1 MSDQQTNP
9 DSALDAIMAP
19 IKAMPPRE
27 QLAFWRR
34 FRIVHRRRI
43 ARGEAMLCPDILRSV
58 DDIIAT
64 LKPLAAGEN

>member
-1 MSDQQTNP
+1 MSQQP
-9 DSALDAIMAP
+9 DPSNTLDAIMAP

-43 ARGEAMLCPDILRSV
+43 ARGEAMLCPEILRSV

>member
-1 MSDQQTNP
+1 MSQQP
-9 DSALDAIMAP
+9 DPNNTLDAIMAP

-34 FRIVHRRRI
+34 FRIVHRRRV
-43 ARGEAMLCPDILRSV
+43 ARGEAMLCPEILRSV

>member
-1 MSDQQTNP
+1 MSQQP
-9 DSALDAIMAP
+9 DPSNTLDAIMAP

-34 FRIVHRRRI
+34 FRIVHRRRV
-43 ARGEAMLCPDILRSV
+43 ARGEAMLCPEILRSV